1 MLTFKKIWET
11 LEFKKWKNINIV
23 NWINMKK
30 YEELSKILKCI
41 DLDENNLNFKTQKT
55 VYLIDVSYITVLI
68 VN

>member
-1 MLTFKKIWET
+1 
-11 LEFKKWKNINIV
+11 
-23 NWINMKK
+23 MKK